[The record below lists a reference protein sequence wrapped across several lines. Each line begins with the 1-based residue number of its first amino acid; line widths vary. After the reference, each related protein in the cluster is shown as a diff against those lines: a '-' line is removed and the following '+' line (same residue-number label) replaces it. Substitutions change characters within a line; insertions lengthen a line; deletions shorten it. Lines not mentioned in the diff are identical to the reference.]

1 MASQEEDSKLR
12 KEMTES
18 VADDDSEAEQVAAGP
33 VAASQPVAAVFRE
46 ERKAHN
52 Y

>member
-1 MASQEEDSKLR
+1 MASQEEDRKL
-12 KEMTES
+12 KQEMEET
-18 VADDDSEAEQVAAGP
+18 VADDSEAEQVAAGP
-33 VAASQPVAAVFRE
+33 VAASQPVAAVFKE